1 MTAKKADPDKTE
13 RDALMARAKE
23 LEIELDANETIADLK
38 AKIFKA
44 EVVKGP
50 GVYVLDDEGNLRR
63 LDPGSYNV
71 TQVEGGAEIGLSGS
85 GQLEGEL
92 TRRKV
97 NRGSRRRIERAL
109 TDLNKA
115 LDAAVAE
122 FDMQAFMADDEG
134 NRIGDWPA
142 VTELRQ
148 AKERVNERVNA
159 LFAQD

>member
-1 MTAKKADPDKTE
+1 MTAKKADPEKTE

-44 EVVKGP
+44 ENKSP
-50 GVYVLDDEGNLRR
+50 E
-63 LDPGSYNV
+63 P
-71 TQVEGGAEIGLSGS
+71 
-85 GQLEGEL
+85 EGEL

-142 VTELRQ
+142 VTELRA